1 MPPPPKYV
9 RDALLSKGSAS
20 SAQPTASSSANVA
33 KKSSPMSTIMSS
45 RTLVVSGV
53 LVSVLAVVAAIAYS
67 LFHAHYVVCHD
78 GKFLSIACTSLH
90 V

>member
-20 SAQPTASSSANVA
+20 SAQQTASSSASIA
-33 KKSSPMSTIMSS
+33 TKSSPMSAIMSS
-45 RTLVVSGV
+45 RTLLVSGI
-53 LVSVLAVVAAIAYS
+53 LVGVLAVAAAIAYS

-78 GKFLSIACTSLH
+78 GKFLSVACTRLY